1 MKQILITGHL
11 GRDAVQRN
19 SNGADFI
26 SFTVGV
32 SEKVKDSQG
41 VAMDKTDWFSVISKH
56 KGVLP
61 YLKKGTKVLVQ
72 GRFNGKIYRN
82 TNTGQDTIDYT
93 INADTIE
100 LLSAAPSNPANGQP
114 DGQPM
119 PGGQAPTGAAQGE
132 SDDLPF

>member
-19 SNGADFI
+19 SNGADFV

-32 SEKVKDSQG
+32 TEKVKDAQG
-41 VAMDKTDWFSVISKH
+41 QPIDKTDWFSVISKH

-61 YLKKGTKVLVQ
+61 YLKRGTKVLVQ

-82 TNTGQDTIDYT
+82 TNTNQDSIDYT
-93 INADTIE
+93 INADAIE
-100 LLSAAPSNPANGQP
+100 LLSAAKKSQASGQVDNQAQAANPAT
-114 DGQPM
+114 
-119 PGGQAPTGAAQGE
+119 PGAEKAD
-132 SDDLPF
+132 DDLPF

>member
-41 VAMDKTDWFSVISKH
+41 QPMDKTDWFSVISKH

-72 GRFNGKIYRN
+72 GRFNAKIYRN
-82 TNTGQDTIDYT
+82 TNTGQDAIDYT
-93 INADTIE
+93 INADAIE
-100 LLSAAPSNPANGQP
+100 LLSAANTVPATGPTDSQATTASP
-114 DGQPM
+114 AT
-119 PGGQAPTGAAQGE
+119 PGAEKAD
-132 SDDLPF
+132 DDLPF

>member
-41 VAMDKTDWFSVISKH
+41 QPVDKTVWFSVISKH

-82 TNTGQDTIDYT
+82 TNTNQDAIDYT

-100 LLSAAPSNPANGQP
+100 LLSAANNSQTNDPADSQAQATSPSA
-114 DGQPM
+114 
-119 PGGQAPTGAAQGE
+119 PGAEKTD
-132 SDDLPF
+132 DDLPF